1 MNRHYKIAF
10 LTYASIY
17 FCSVI
22 TAIWFIL
29 RYTIYLFTS
38 LDSFTWGNAKG
49 AIIVIIIVLIRTIVV
64 FTLKFKRAGR
74 EKDDKQ
80 TNHPSSRKIK
90 KAYETEAGTIQILK
104 GLSTKFYSGEIVSII
119 GPSGSGK
126 STLLGILGSLDTP
139 TEGRIIIEQQD
150 ITSMSEEKLADFR
163 AKRLVLFFNRII

>member
-1 MNRHYKIAF
+1 MIN
-10 LTYASIY
+10 
-17 FCSVI
+17 
-22 TAIWFIL
+22 
-29 RYTIYLFTS
+29 
-38 LDSFTWGNAKG
+38 
-49 AIIVIIIVLIRTIVV
+49 
-64 FTLKFKRAGR
+64 
-74 EKDDKQ
+74 KQ
-80 TNHPSSRKIK
+80 TILQVEKIK

-163 AKRLVLFFNRII
+163 AKKDWFCFSIV

>member
-1 MNRHYKIAF
+1 MIN
-10 LTYASIY
+10 
-17 FCSVI
+17 
-22 TAIWFIL
+22 
-29 RYTIYLFTS
+29 
-38 LDSFTWGNAKG
+38 
-49 AIIVIIIVLIRTIVV
+49 
-64 FTLKFKRAGR
+64 
-74 EKDDKQ
+74 KQ
-80 TNHPSSRKIK
+80 TILQVEKIK

-163 AKRLVLFFNRII
+163 AKKIGFVFQSYNLITTMTAQENVMMALMCAGVRSQKK